1 MMQTIDQLKTLQEI
15 AKLLQEIKDNA
26 NAIWLLDGREYIK
39 VQRGNDTIEIMVWY
53 NGKEKN
59 ENNNLRF

>member
-1 MMQTIDQLKTLQEI
+1 MQTIDQLKTLQEI
-15 AKLLQEIKDNA
+15 ATLLQEIKDNA

-53 NGKEKN
+53 NDKGKN

>member
-1 MMQTIDQLKTLQEI
+1 MQTIDQLKTLQEI